1 MSWIFNP
8 TSLHIRFIKQIP
20 DCADYTGSLYAGHYE
35 IASFINSTKSD
46 AMSIIVR
53 DEKKYPQVVDYAK
66 QKYNHIVDPVSKY
79 REFRWV
85 EALIVDLLLGEKPQ

>member
-1 MSWIFNP
+1 
-8 TSLHIRFIKQIP
+8 
-20 DCADYTGSLYAGHYE
+20 
-35 IASFINSTKSD
+35 
-46 AMSIIVR
+46 MSIIVR